1 MDRTDSCTLSRNK
14 PIHSANC
21 AVSLVCPIVCRAL
34 ALKSVLTFK
43 SFTFL
48 PFSEEYMQKYREK
61 KSGPRPTHNKYTP
74 LQEYDRYEYTSR
86 EKGIVT
92 TRSKKM
98 FLYQIISMDMM

>member
-48 PFSEEYMQKYREK
+48 PFSEEYMQKYRNKNLVPGPHTINIPPSRNMIGTSIAEK
-61 KSGPRPTHNKYTP
+61 KE
-74 LQEYDRYEYTSR
+74 L
-86 EKGIVT
+86 
-92 TRSKKM
+92 
-98 FLYQIISMDMM
+98 